1 MFRNYLLTAIRNF
14 RRNSL
19 FTSINVLGLS
29 IGLAACLI
37 IGVYIH
43 HELSY
48 DKFNANVE
56 RIVRVTM
63 EYKMGGDVS
72 PVATTGTKPGPQFKR
87 SFPEITEFARAYIT
101 NSIVKYHNEVFD
113 EPRVLFADPAFFKI
127 FTFPIIKGNTATALD
142 SKDKVVIT
150 EAMAKKYFGHSDPIN
165 QVLKIG
171 DHEMRVSAVCQ
182 NAPDN
187 SQIKFDFVNQFQN
200 LKGVT
205 QEDWWTANWI
215 TYLLLR
221 DKNDVKPLQRKIDA
235 YMEKA
240 EVRNE
245 AGLKSSD
252 YLHFNLQPLSMVHL
266 YSSLAGFEPNG
277 SITNI
282 YFFAAV
288 ALLILIIACAN
299 YINLATAQ
307 SVRRTGEI
315 GIRKVMG
322 ASGRQV
328 FSQFMTEAS
337 SITLLSAAIS
347 ILFTFLALP
356 FFNRIT
362 GLGFT
367 MSAIL
372 KPIPLLMLV
381 VFSVIVGFLAGLYP
395 SMLLARTQTMKI
407 VKAGFS
413 SRGNNPWLRKVL
425 IVVQF
430 AASVFLIISTI
441 VIVQQMQYMKTKD
454 LGYDKDHVLV
464 LPVYGSMMPDFQNIK
479 EAFEGI
485 KGVTGV
491 TASYET
497 PEFVEWGDGITAT
510 DEKGKHEISLTAM
523 PVDLDFIKTL
533 DMQLLAGRDFI
544 KSDFAMMDTSDNYSN
559 YHMPFIINET
569 LAEKL
574 GWTPEQAL
582 GKTIQKSSTGPVVGV
597 VKNFNFTSLHQP
609 IGPLVLFL
617 SRDLTRD
624 FMLRIDGNDIQ
635 ATINRVA
642 AVWKQRVP
650 DKPFTYDFL
659 EDAYNKLYASEQR
672 TSQLLGIG
680 AVLAIVLACFG
691 LFGLA
696 AISTLQR
703 IKEIGIRRVLGAG
716 IASIVWT
723 ISKNFLILVVVAIAI
738 ALPLS
743 YWATNNWLQHYSFR
757 ISVQPW
763 VLVAVALITVLIA
776 LATIGYHSI
785 RTSLLN
791 PSKSLRTE

>member
-1 MFRNYLLTAIRNF
+1 
-14 RRNSL
+14 
-19 FTSINVLGLS
+19 
-29 IGLAACLI
+29 
-37 IGVYIH
+37 
-43 HELSY
+43 
-48 DKFNANVE
+48 
-56 RIVRVTM
+56 
-63 EYKMGGDVS
+63 
-72 PVATTGTKPGPQFKR
+72 
-87 SFPEITEFARAYIT
+87 
-101 NSIVKYHNEVFD
+101 
-113 EPRVLFADPAFFKI
+113 
-127 FTFPIIKGNTATALD
+127 
-142 SKDKVVIT
+142 
-150 EAMAKKYFGHSDPIN
+150 
-165 QVLKIG
+165 
-171 DHEMRVSAVCQ
+171 
-182 NAPDN
+182 
-187 SQIKFDFVNQFQN
+187 
-200 LKGVT
+200 
-205 QEDWWTANWI
+205 
-215 TYLLLR
+215 
-221 DKNDVKPLQRKIDA
+221 
-235 YMEKA
+235 
-240 EVRNE
+240 
-245 AGLKSSD
+245 
-252 YLHFNLQPLSMVHL
+252 
-266 YSSLAGFEPNG
+266 
-277 SITNI
+277 
-282 YFFAAV
+282 
-288 ALLILIIACAN
+288 
-299 YINLATAQ
+299 
-307 SVRRTGEI
+307 
-315 GIRKVMG
+315 
-322 ASGRQV
+322 
-328 FSQFMTEAS
+328 
-337 SITLLSAAIS
+337 
-347 ILFTFLALP
+347 
-356 FFNRIT
+356 
-362 GLGFT
+362 
-367 MSAIL
+367 
-372 KPIPLLMLV
+372 MLV

-395 SMLLARTQTMKI
+395 SMLLARTQTMKV

-464 LPVYGSMMPDFQNIK
+464 LPVYGSMMPDFQKIK

-523 PVDLDFIKTL
+523 PVDLDFIKTM

-544 KSDFAMMDTSDNYSN
+544 KSDFAMMDTSDDYSN

-597 VKNFNFTSLHQP
+597 VKDFNFTSLHQP

-624 FMLRIDGNDIQ
+624 FMLRINGNDIQ

-791 PSKSLRTE
+791 PSNSLRTE